1 MRGEGVGGLP
11 CAHPALLWHSRRV
24 LHAVATGVFEMI
36 VDQSPFAIEDLMKE
50 LGTNSD
56 EETASE
62 EGKQENEDVLK
73 TKGKEE
79 TLNCSGKS
87 C

>member
-1 MRGEGVGGLP
+1 
-11 CAHPALLWHSRRV
+11 
-24 LHAVATGVFEMI
+24 
-36 VDQSPFAIEDLMKE
+36 MKE

-62 EGKQENEDVLK
+62 EGKQENEEVLK